1 MEPVDIFNNLLSF
14 ITGTDDD
21 LPPAHQNRAIRGPHP
36 TGNGRNTGPFP
47 YPRQQNN
54 DMEKEIHKLERE
66 AYTSVLRAFKAQADA
81 ISWVVSFSFHTNIS
95 YSIFKR
101 EIFVGHFVNCLL
113 FYFFQEKENLITDL
127 RRELRLSD
135 DEHRE
140 LLTIVN
146 SDEVTRRIRY

>member
-1 MEPVDIFNNLLSF
+1 MEYDPYDSS
-14 ITGTDDD
+14 GTDDD

-54 DMEKEIHKLERE
+54 DMEKEIHRLERE

-81 ISWVVSFSFHTNIS
+81 ISW
-95 YSIFKR
+95 
-101 EIFVGHFVNCLL
+101 
-113 FYFFQEKENLITDL
+113 EKENLITDL

-146 SDEVTRRIRY
+146 SDEVTQRIR